1 MGTLQ
6 RAFSL
11 PDVDQR
17 ILDEFGKPWET
28 ILDGSQWLL
37 IHQFPIPEGYNHR
50 EAIAAIQIPQGY
62 PFAALDMVYF
72 YPALQRLDGKSIPKT
87 ESPQSI
93 AGQTYQRW
101 SRHMT
106 AANPW
111 KAGKDNIETQICLIQ
126 DWLEREFEK

>member
-6 RAFSL
+6 RAFTL
-11 PDVDQR
+11 PETDQR

-37 IHQFPIPEGYNHR
+37 IHSFPVPDGYNHK
-50 EAIAAIQIPQGY
+50 EVTAAILIPQGY
-62 PFAALDMVYF
+62 PLAALDMVYF
-72 YPALQRLDGKSIPKT
+72 NPGLQRIDGVMIKAT
-87 ESPQSI
+87 EATQSI

-106 AANPW
+106 SANPW
-111 KAGKDNIETQICLIQ
+111 RAGKDNIETQICLIQ
-126 DWLEREFEK
+126 DWLEREFNK